1 MDGKRFVME
10 AAGTLQRVVG
20 RRFPDLE
27 KALLEA
33 PQDAQMAFLRLAR
46 EVEQAHDA
54 TVRRSRM
61 GLCPGML
68 GR

>member
-1 MDGKRFVME
+1 MDGKGFVMQ
-10 AAGTLQRVVG
+10 AAGILQRVTG

-33 PQDAQMAFLRLAR
+33 PQDAQAAFLRMAR
-46 EVEQAHDA
+46 EVEQSHDS

-61 GLCPGML
+61 GLALGCL